1 MTMPWQRPYRFWRH
15 LFTDHGTARRAF
27 PEASLERL
35 KNTIAAGERKHSG
48 QVCLAI
54 EAALPPSLVLS
65 RLTPRDRALE
75 VFARLRIWDTE
86 ENSGV
91 LVYLLLADRDVE
103 IVADRGIHRKV
114 GDEPWQAIC
123 RAMEVDFNSRR
134 FEQGTVAGI
143 EAINALLARHF
154 PRSSPGA
161 NEIPDRPVML

>member
-1 MTMPWQRPYRFWRH
+1 MTTSQPRPYRFWRH
-15 LFTDHGTARRAF
+15 LFTDHAAARRAF
-27 PEASLERL
+27 PEDSLERL
-35 KNTIAAGERKHSG
+35 KNAIASGEKHHTG

-54 EAALPPSLVLS
+54 EAALPPSLVLH

-91 LVYLLLADRDVE
+91 LVYLLLADQDVE

-123 RAMEVDFNSRR
+123 RAMEVEFAQRR
-134 FEQGTVAGI
+134 FEHGVAAGI

-154 PRSSPGA
+154 PRSTPGT
-161 NEIPDRPVML
+161 NEIPDSPVML